1 MSRPQADPATIE
13 ETLLALLAERGPGKT
28 LGPTD
33 VARAIGGDHPDGW
46 GPLMQP
52 IRRVAVRL
60 MKEGRLVV
68 LRKGRPV
75 DPDDFR
81 GVYRISGPEDLLAEG
96 QVASGG
102 ERAGERR
109 VAGQGCP
116 QS

>member
-1 MSRPQADPATIE
+1 MTRRGPNLTEIE
-13 ETLLALLAERGPGKT
+13 ETLIALLAERGPGKT
-28 LGPTD
+28 LGPMD

-60 MKEGRLVV
+60 MQQGKLVL

-81 GVYRISGPEDLLAEG
+81 GVYRIALPGHGEGTPAEAEDED
-96 QVASGG
+96 
-102 ERAGERR
+102 
-109 VAGQGCP
+109 
-116 QS
+116 